1 MAWRP
6 APADNFPF
14 RSSLSPAPTDPLA
27 LPSTTPVKAARES
40 LCDNCIRD
48 LSDHTY
54 VATGAYRPPH
64 ARGTAT
70 PTIFKREDEG
80 GAAYIPKDPSQANGN
95 GNAAPPGSLSALQQ
109 KPKTR
114 VIPGLGAQNGA
125 STENGKKKKAENGTR
140 EVKVNVP
147 STPVKNNAADV
158 SNAAQL
164 TPDEKKRRALMK
176 KLGAIDQ
183 LKGQW
188 ILLLHDCDAEN
199 SNLAARQAG

>member
-27 LPSTTPVKAARES
+27 LPSTTPVKAARKS
-40 LCDNCIRD
+40 ISNKYIHQ
-48 LSDHTY
+48 LSNHVY
-54 VATGAYRPPH
+54 LATGAYRPPH

-80 GAAYIPKDPSQANGN
+80 GAAYIPKDPSQTNGN

-125 STENGKKKKAENGTR
+125 STENGKKKKAENGSR

-183 LKGQW
+183 LKGQST
-188 ILLLHDCDAEN
+188 LLLHDCGAE
-199 SNLAARQAG
+199 SSPSSDRQAG